1 MTIKDEVS
9 EIISVTP
16 LAVEKLNEVLVEQ
29 KEEGGYVRVIAVPGE
44 HGGVQYMLS
53 LEKDPNEGDEVVD
66 AEGVRFLVDSDS
78 RPLVE
83 CTSIDYVDTLMRAGF
98 TISNPNF
105 QPTDGGGGGCA
116 CGGGSCG
123 CGGH

>member
-1 MTIKDEVS
+1 MTIKS

-29 KEEGGYVRVIAVPGE
+29 NEEGAYVRVIAVPGG

-83 CTSIDYVDTLMRAGF
+83 GTSIDYVDSLMRAGF

-105 QPTDGGGGGCA
+105 QPMEGGGCA
-116 CGGGSCG
+116 CGGSCG